1 MTPNAPLST
10 GLLLLGCA
18 ALGGIIALELS
29 SELSLAPGV
38 TAAAPAAP
46 DIPEVE
52 IEPFVPP
59 PPDSFTEIG
68 ERPLFVPTRRPF
80 VPPPEAEAEAIPV
93 EEPPP
98 EPLLAELVGVVLAG
112 QQRAALVQEQ
122 GAAGP
127 RRLAIGQ
134 TVDGWRVEEV
144 EAGRALFRRGDE
156 VQVLEL
162 RRD

>member
-1 MTPNAPLST
+1 MTRKAPLST
-10 GLLLLGCA
+10 GFLLLGAA
-18 ALGGIIALELS
+18 ALATIIALELS
-29 SELSLAPGV
+29 QEISFAPDV

-59 PPDSFTEIG
+59 PPDRFTEIG
-68 ERPLFVPTRRPF
+68 ERPLFVPSRRPF
-80 VPPPEAEAEAIPV
+80 VPPPEGEAEDPAV

-98 EPLLAELVGVVLAG
+98 EPLLAELVGTVLAG
-112 QQRAALVQEQ
+112 DQRAALVQEQ
-122 GAAGP
+122 DAAAP